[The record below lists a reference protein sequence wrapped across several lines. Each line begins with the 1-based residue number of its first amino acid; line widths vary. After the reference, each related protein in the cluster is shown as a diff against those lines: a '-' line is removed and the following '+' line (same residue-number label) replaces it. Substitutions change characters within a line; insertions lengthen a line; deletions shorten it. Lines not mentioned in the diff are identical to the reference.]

1 MSAVRWETWKQVA
14 LRASNL
20 PMRWLVWTLL
30 LLSLCVGG
38 VWFLRDRATAPVA
51 DSAAP
56 AAVAPTAPAASL
68 QDTTPERAP
77 AVAGGVL
84 LRVVDAVTQAP
95 VPGAEVFWYGEDA
108 GEPPQSEVD
117 YHLRKVDPE
126 AFHRRRGV
134 RVVAA
139 ADGTVRLPTTSW
151 FAVVA
156 RAGDR
161 YGEAQRRRGGAE
173 FLLPLHRE
181 RELTVRTVDASGK
194 PVPGVAVRFRGS
206 WLDRGEVVEWSA
218 LLPASDAAGLTR
230 LPHVQELVSPRLAQR
245 LLQRS
250 LSGEAEWQRA
260 SVAAAVTRLEGDAVA
275 VDLRN
280 LPPAPVDVVV
290 PPTGSIELALKGPAG
305 EPFPLPPGPQ
315 LRALLVPDGGMS
327 KPVEPALDTRPWGA
341 DGRAVF
347 EAVACGRRYEL
358 RGRTNWYEGA
368 AFAGPARPG
377 DRVVVDVPLPRGQ
390 AWLLGRLVGEDG
402 KPWTR
407 DVSLRMG
414 GNHLLPGHPEGR
426 FFVPVSNHAGRQ
438 PKAWFSANDGLLE
451 AEATFPAPLPDGVTD
466 LGTVVLRPPPLLV
479 SGQVVVR
486 GAAEPA
492 AFRATLRARI
502 ESWNPEASFGRADW
516 TPVQLDAEGRFA
528 VHAAARNVD
537 YVFVVDGNTLPGAH
551 AKFTPGT
558 VGLEVLAAPGGAFTI
573 SYRVDPQWGMLWVA
587 ATQRGAPPGS
597 GTSTGSSCGAGRV
610 VAAFD
615 SLDAGE
621 YDVVASLGGVV
632 LDRRTVVVGKAQVV
646 DDPRLVDI
654 DLRGAARSILVTVT
668 DAQGRTIDGT
678 HIGSRPVG
686 AGDDRW
692 SVQAYQP
699 GAGGMPLVAEGP
711 LELCVWA
718 PGHRAVQQAAGE
730 AAAIVLQRLPRVT
743 VRWADAPELPAAC
756 AVRLQW
762 ERAASAPAPAPV
774 YGPAARGAELVRD
787 AVLGGELPFLL
798 PDGGAALSAEPGQ
811 RLRVRFVLDRE
822 GRQSAPFGVEP
833 AQLDPATFVDGQV
846 IELRAAGPAVQA
858 AIGQVAKQ

>member
-1 MSAVRWETWKQVA
+1 
-14 LRASNL
+14 
-20 PMRWLVWTLL
+20 MRWLVWTLL
-30 LLSLCVGG
+30 LLSLSVGG
-38 VWFLRDRATAPVA
+38 VWFLRARATAPIA
-51 DSAAP
+51 DRAVPAAAIPTTTTVPAP
-56 AAVAPTAPAASL
+56 AAVAQDPA
-68 QDTTPERAP
+68 PERAP
-77 AVAGGVL
+77 AVAVGVL
-84 LRVVDAVTQAP
+84 LRMVDAETQAP

-117 YHLRKVDPE
+117 YHLRAVDPE

-134 RVVAA
+134 RLVAA

-161 YGEAQRRRGGAE
+161 YGEAQRRRGDAE

-181 RELTVRTVDASGK
+181 RELVVRTVDAASK
-194 PVPGVAVRFRGS
+194 PVPGVVVRFRGS

-218 LLPASDAAGLTR
+218 LLPASDAAGVTR
-230 LPHVQELVSPRLAQR
+230 LPHVQELVSSRLAQR

-260 SVAAAVTRLEGDAVA
+260 SVAAAVTRLEGDAIA

-280 LPPAPVDVVV
+280 LPSAPVDVVV

-305 EPFPLPPGPQ
+305 ESFPLPPGPR

-327 KPVEPALDTRPWGA
+327 KPVEPTLDTRPWGA

-358 RGRTNWYEGA
+358 LGGTDWYEGV

-377 DRVVVDVPLPRGQ
+377 DRVVVDVPVPRNQ
-390 AWLLGRLVGEDG
+390 AWLVGRLLGEDG

-407 DVSLRMG
+407 DVLLRMG
-414 GNHLLPGHPEGR
+414 GYHQLPGHPEGR
-426 FFVPVSNHAGRQ
+426 FFVPVPDHAGRQ
-438 PKAWFSANDGLLE
+438 PKAWFSAEKGRFE
-451 AEATFPAPLPDGVTD
+451 AEWTFAAPLPDGVTD
-466 LGTVVLRPPPLLV
+466 LGAVVLRSPPLLV

-486 GAAEPA
+486 GAADPA
-492 AFRATLRARI
+492 AFRATLRPRI

-516 TPVQLDAEGRFA
+516 TPVHLDAEGRFT

-537 YVFVVDGNTLPGAH
+537 YVFVVDGNTLPGAY

-558 VGLEVLAAPGGAFTI
+558 VGLEVLVAPGGAFTV

-587 ATQRGAPPGS
+587 ATRQGAPPDS
-597 GTSTGSSCGAGRV
+597 GTSTGSSCGSGRI

-615 SLDAGE
+615 SLEAGA

-678 HIGSRPVG
+678 HLASRPVG

-692 SVQAYQP
+692 SVQVYQP

-711 LELCVWA
+711 LELCAWA
-718 PGHRAVQQAAGE
+718 PGHRAVQQTAGE

-743 VRWADAPELPAAC
+743 VRWVDAPELPAAC

-762 ERAASAPAPAPV
+762 ERAVNAPAPAPA
-774 YGPAARGAELVRD
+774 YGPTARAAELVRD
-787 AVLGGELPFLL
+787 ALLGGELPFLL
-798 PDGGAALSAEPGQ
+798 PEVGAALSAEPGQ
-811 RLRVRFVLDRE
+811 RLRVQFVLDRE
-822 GRQSAPFGVEP
+822 GRQSAPFRVEP
-833 AQLDPATFVDGQV
+833 AELDPATFVDGQV
-846 IELRAAGPAVQA
+846 IELRAAGPAVQV